1 MTMSTALPLS
11 SFTTASLQRE
21 GRFWLDVTLPTCGN
35 LRCNGNGV
43 CVTRDAAEG
52 CDCRLGY
59 TGQFC
64 RDTVNEAVSV
74 SLLLG
79 VLAVIFGI
87 IAAAFIFAKLR
98 QKRKAQL
105 RKATDQERERMKL
118 EGEWA

>member
-1 MTMSTALPLS
+1 MTMSTTLPPS